1 MFVTVLHGD
10 NEEALFNIH
19 CRVQLLLEGIK
30 RTCHCE
36 PEVEIELADENGQI
50 KNLLE
55 NRHCYASEILSERET
70 CILLAVSRPAGT
82 TEAVFTPLLND
93 EDIINSKFLAK
104 LGNWG
109 ESKSSSS
116 RTKSKRHSRKSVV
129 IQSMS
134 LLDGKPSPP
143 QPGKSKSTAST
154 TKKRAGKS

>member
-70 CILLAVSRPAGT
+70 CILLAVSP
-82 TEAVFTPLLND
+82 
-93 EDIINSKFLAK
+93 K